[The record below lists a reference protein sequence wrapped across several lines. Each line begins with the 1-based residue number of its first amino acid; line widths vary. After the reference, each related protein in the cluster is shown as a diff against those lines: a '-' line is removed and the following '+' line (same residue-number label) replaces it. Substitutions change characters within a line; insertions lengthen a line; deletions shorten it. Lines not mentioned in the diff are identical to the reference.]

1 MIGALALT
9 VVGASLSPKQED
21 VVLHTTAGCIG
32 GYCFGTLPD
41 WVEPATNPN
50 HRQFF
55 HSLVFAG
62 LVGYGLYRLYQWDP
76 DSPEEKMLRFI
87 VLAAVGAYLVHLAL
101 DATTPRSLP
110 MVGRIR

>member
-9 VVGASLSPKQED
+9 VVGASLSRKQED
-21 VVLHTTAGCIG
+21 VVPQAAAGCIG

-41 WVEPATNPN
+41 WVEPATSPN

-55 HSLVFAG
+55 HSLMFAG

-76 DSPEEKMLRFI
+76 DSAEEKVLRFI
-87 VLAAVGAYLVHLAL
+87 GLAAGGAYLVHLSL
-101 DATTPRSLP
+101 DAMTPRSLP
-110 MVGRIR
+110 LVGRI